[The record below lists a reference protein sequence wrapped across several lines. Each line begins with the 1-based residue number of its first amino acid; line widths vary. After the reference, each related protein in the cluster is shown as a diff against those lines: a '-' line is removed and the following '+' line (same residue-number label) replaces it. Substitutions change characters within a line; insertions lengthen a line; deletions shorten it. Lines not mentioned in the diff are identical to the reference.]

1 MSAVT
6 PPWCLHWGRD
16 GELDSRDRQ
25 DVLDA
30 LLVQEQ
36 GLARLL
42 LHQALPGALP
52 PRPPGAEAQIT
63 KSDTKVRASRLVMCR
78 ASPALRSW

>member
-6 PPWCLHWGRD
+6 PPWCLHWARD

-25 DVLDA
+25 DVLDT
-30 LLVQEQ
+30 LVVQEQ

-42 LHQALPGALP
+42 LDQALQRKELP
-52 PRPPGAEAQIT
+52 PTRPRQPF
-63 KSDTKVRASRLVMCR
+63 
-78 ASPALRSW
+78 RSCQPH

>member
-25 DVLDA
+25 DLLDT
-30 LLVQEQ
+30 LVVQEQ

-42 LHQALPGALP
+42 LDQARPGVLS
-52 PRPPGAEAQIT
+52 PRPPECQQ
-63 KSDTKVRASRLVMCR
+63 RQPWCPWL
-78 ASPALRSW
+78 AL

>member
-42 LHQALPGALP
+42 LHQARPGALP
-52 PRPPGAEAQIT
+52 PRPPECQQRQLWRHWLA
-63 KSDTKVRASRLVMCR
+63 
-78 ASPALRSW
+78 P

>member
-42 LHQALPGALP
+42 LHQARPGALP
-52 PRPPGAEAQIT
+52 PRPP
-63 KSDTKVRASRLVMCR
+63 
-78 ASPALRSW
+78 